1 MYKPM
6 WLFIG
11 LRYTRTRKTTRLLS
25 FVSLVSTL
33 GVSLGVMAL
42 ILVLSVINGSTA
54 IMREETLKT
63 VPHASITPAEPAQW
77 AELLARLQLNS
88 NIRQLAPYL
97 EAEAWIRVQG
107 LSEFAQIRGIDPA
120 AELQART
127 RAGIAVTDAIRNLAP
142 GQNGIVLGMNLAAR
156 LGVYTGDTLSLTP
169 LSSLLRNDLTSARNF
184 QVLGVSDLGFYA
196 SQNTALVHLADAQ
209 ALFGEAFPVRLR
221 VWVDDVF
228 AAGQISRAAVSEIS
242 SRGHEVVDWQQSQA
256 SLFGALRM
264 EKIMTGFMLL
274 MIVLIGAV
282 NIVSTLVMMV
292 ADKSADIAILR
303 TMGAGKR
310 TVMSVFMTQGL
321 AVGVLGTLFGAGA
334 GIILTLQ
341 LQNLSRGFENLINST
356 LFGDNVYMISHLQA
370 ELHWSDVFLVCLS
383 AVLISLLAT
392 LYPAFRA
399 SRIHP
404 AEVLRYE

>member
-11 LRYTRTRKTTRLLS
+11 LRYTRTRKKTRLLS

-63 VPHASITPAEPAQW
+63 VPHASITPADGAQW
-77 AELLARLQLNS
+77 PQLLEQLQVND
-88 NIRQLAPYL
+88 NIRQIAPYL
-97 EAEAWIRVQG
+97 EAEAWVRVQG
-107 LSEFAQIRGIDPA
+107 ASEFAQIRGVDPE
-120 AELQART
+120 AELLART
-127 RAGIAVTDAIRNLAP
+127 RSGATAP
-142 GQNGIVLGMNLAAR
+142 GSIQALSAGGSGIVLGTSLAAR

-169 LSSLLRNDLTSARNF
+169 LSSLLQNDLASARNF

-196 SQNTALVHLADAQ
+196 SHNTALVHLDDAQ

-228 AAGQISRAAVSEIS
+228 AAGQISRAALSEVSPAA
-242 SRGHEVVDWQQSQA
+242 HEVVDWQQSQA

-282 NIVSTLVMMV
+282 NIVSTLVMVV

-303 TMGAGKR
+303 TMGASSR
-310 TVMSVFMTQGL
+310 VVMSVFMTQGL
-321 AVGVLGTLFGAGA
+321 AVGVLGTLFGAGL
-334 GIILTLQ
+334 GIVLTTQ
-341 LQNLSRGFENLINST
+341 LQNLTRAFENLINST
-356 LFGDNVYMISHLQA
+356 LFGNNVYMISHLQA
-370 ELHWSDVFLVCLS
+370 ELLWSDVLLVCLS
-383 AVLISLLAT
+383 AVLISFLAT